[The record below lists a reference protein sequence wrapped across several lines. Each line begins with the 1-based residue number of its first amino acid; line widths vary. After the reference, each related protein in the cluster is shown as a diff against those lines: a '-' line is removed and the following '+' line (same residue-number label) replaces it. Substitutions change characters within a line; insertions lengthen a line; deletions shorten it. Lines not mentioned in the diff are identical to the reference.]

1 MGFWSGKRSISAFYS
16 ALLNFSFI
24 ESSEIYLN
32 SALFEG
38 IVLEFK
44 VFRWR
49 SIEFVRILEF

>member
-1 MGFWSGKRSISAFYS
+1 MGFWSIKRSISAFYS
-16 ALLNFSFI
+16 AFLHSSFI

-44 VFRWR
+44 GFSVEIDR
-49 SIEFVRILEF
+49 VC